1 MMAFHGN
8 ELLYL
13 SEPNSQDILDLEKD
27 SEVEKF
33 S

>member
-1 MMAFHGN
+1 MMGFHGN

-13 SEPNSQDILDLEKD
+13 SKPNSQDILDLEKGFD
-27 SEVEKF
+27 VEKF